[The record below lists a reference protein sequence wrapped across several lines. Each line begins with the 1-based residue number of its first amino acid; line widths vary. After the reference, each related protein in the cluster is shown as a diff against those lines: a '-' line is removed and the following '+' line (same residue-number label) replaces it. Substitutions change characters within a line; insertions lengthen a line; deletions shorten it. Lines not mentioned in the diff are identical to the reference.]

1 MKSNAIVTLAD
12 SNYFELLIE
21 LISSIKNF
29 NQSKNISICVLDA
42 GLSSDQVSILKEKV
56 DEVKKA
62 NWDIEVSKLKAIGK
76 EWLKSQVSRAF
87 LPEYFPNYDKYLW
100 IDCDAWV
107 NEWECIELYFKACEK
122 GKLGITQTIGP
133 GYKIL
138 SKVKWLFGKVA
149 LIKSQNFK
157 HAKKSGFNDDI
168 SRKIAFAPHINIGVF
183 SLEKNSECW
192 KIWQENLKKALK
204 AGNVFG
210 SEGLAMNIS
219 VYVNNVK
226 AEFLP
231 LTCNWIASNLLPKY
245 NNETNSFVE
254 PYLPNNKIGIMHL
267 AAGIWNG
274 NKDMRVNKEV
284 KVEIETTQGRKIF
297 KSLRFGNE

>member
-29 NQSKNISICVLDA
+29 NKSKNISICVLDA

-62 NWDIEVSKLKAIGK
+62 NWDIEGSKLEAIGK

-149 LIKSQNFK
+149 LKF
-157 HAKKSGFNDDI
+157 
-168 SRKIAFAPHINIGVF
+168 
-183 SLEKNSECW
+183 
-192 KIWQENLKKALK
+192 
-204 AGNVFG
+204 
-210 SEGLAMNIS
+210 
-219 VYVNNVK
+219 
-226 AEFLP
+226 
-231 LTCNWIASNLLPKY
+231 
-245 NNETNSFVE
+245 
-254 PYLPNNKIGIMHL
+254 
-267 AAGIWNG
+267 
-274 NKDMRVNKEV
+274 
-284 KVEIETTQGRKIF
+284 
-297 KSLRFGNE
+297 

>member
-157 HAKKSGFNDDI
+157 HAKKSGF
-168 SRKIAFAPHINIGVF
+168 S
-183 SLEKNSECW
+183 
-192 KIWQENLKKALK
+192 
-204 AGNVFG
+204 
-210 SEGLAMNIS
+210 
-219 VYVNNVK
+219 
-226 AEFLP
+226 
-231 LTCNWIASNLLPKY
+231 
-245 NNETNSFVE
+245 
-254 PYLPNNKIGIMHL
+254 NKISFL
-267 AAGIWNG
+267 
-274 NKDMRVNKEV
+274 
-284 KVEIETTQGRKIF
+284 
-297 KSLRFGNE
+297 